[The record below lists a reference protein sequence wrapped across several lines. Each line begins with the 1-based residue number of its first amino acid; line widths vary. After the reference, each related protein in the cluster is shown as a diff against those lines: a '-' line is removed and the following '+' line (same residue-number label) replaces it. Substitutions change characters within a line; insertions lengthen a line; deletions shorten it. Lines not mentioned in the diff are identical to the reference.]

1 MAFFSGV
8 LITGI
13 FLVAWLLGR
22 PGLGQRASARG
33 GTSPG
38 RALPAA
44 SLVAKTKT
52 KTKTKIQ
59 DKATGWAA
67 VTDLE
72 FGSFSAGERQ
82 KQRLL
87 RELAVAF
94 RGRGDDRLAAIH
106 LALRSGDRSVLPF
119 LRRGRLDSDPR
130 VAALAAEGLVRFRGK
145 PAAQPL
151 PLPLRRPRKVSR
163 TR

>member
-52 KTKTKIQ
+52 KDQ
-59 DKATGWAA
+59 DQDPGQGHW
-67 VTDLE
+67 L
-72 FGSFSAGERQ
+72 GSG
-82 KQRLL
+82 
-87 RELAVAF
+87 
-94 RGRGDDRLAAIH
+94 H
-106 LALRSGDRSVLPF
+106 
-119 LRRGRLDSDPR
+119 
-130 VAALAAEGLVRFRGK
+130 
-145 PAAQPL
+145 
-151 PLPLRRPRKVSR
+151 
-163 TR
+163 